1 MEKQIKILAEFTVSD
16 ENRTKAFLFFRGLAE
31 GSISEEGCLEYSVA
45 QDSKNLNCFII
56 HEVFTD
62 NEAFEFHKTTKHF
75 TEILKGELEPLI
87 INKHV
92 RFLI

>member
-1 MEKQIKILAEFTVSD
+1 MKKEIKILAEFTVL
-16 ENRTKAFLFFRGLAE
+16 ENKIEECLSLFKELAFE
-31 GSISEEGCLEYSVA
+31 SISEEGCLVYSVG
-45 QDSKNLNCFII
+45 QDSKQLNHFII
-56 HEVFTD
+56 HEMFVD

-75 TEILKGELEPLI
+75 IEILKGDLEPLI